1 MVSLVLDNQGN
12 LHYYDIAYKVKM
24 IEQLALFRAA
34 ELQNNN
40 NIQAILLYQGVNRPA
55 YDDIQ
60 IKNYSDYLLD

>member
-1 MVSLVLDNQGN
+1 
-12 LHYYDIAYKVKM
+12 M